1 MTSNLTQATMDGPR
15 FDLRFER
22 GRVRLQLGQPLGLHG
37 AELQHLVVAL
47 DFRGAVELRGGAK
60 RFRHVRSRVV
70 ELRARVRPDRV
81 LARVAHGAR
90 VDEVRPG
97 RLRLAHRDE
106 AGVLAVDGALAF
118 DGVDLVWQPHE
129 VAWVRGSPRGT
140 WERWERLAVLLG
152 ARVEPASGA
161 MRIERPLRSLL
172 AELLLPHGWR
182 VPDERGCGVRAVE
195 EGGVLVVEAAE
206 RIVGPRLSH
215 APTLDFDASEP
226 SGPAG
231 VLRECLDAADLAGAR
246 EAYTRLGG
254 LLAGEAA
261 LAIAERF
268 EHALEPDELAEWL
281 VNGLSVFPED
291 ERAWRRWVGRLA
303 ERGASGALRLADV
316 ALAGPLSRA
325 SRADLAVSAVMGILE
340 TSFDLTSH
348 DDTPSDPA
356 MEQRLRRVVTEAAAL
371 APGSGRVLATQAA
384 LAHRE
389 GQIAAAARLWE
400 RAADA
405 ASADDR
411 RHASEWRRRAGQ
423 LVLGLEGPGAAL
435 PLLERALEEADDA
448 PEALCELAAV
458 HVERGERLAA
468 EELFARLLRQSGRG
482 AERRAALLAAARYH
496 LEQGAPDRARPF
508 LAELDEDSVSL
519 APWATENPGPM
530 GRFVDDVAGGSDARS
545 KVVSPMAAVSQ
556 VLSPRAERRVGD
568 DESNEHDDLVDDGL
582 HEPSGVSAGDLG
594 TDEACDEVSKGE
606 LGELFH
612 GTDRKPPSRASE
624 EVLERLVLRP
634 REGDM
639 GHLDSWLP
647 RVGARPPSELPP
659 RPPRGSSAPPVTLV
673 SVADDELRALLE
685 AVAESDEPRAL
696 LEGALEEAL
705 SDADADGVR
714 RVLRVLQRAD
724 DFAGAT
730 ALAARARRL
739 LERLDEDP

>member
-1 MTSNLTQATMDGPR
+1 MTPDLTQATMDGPR

-22 GRVRLQLGQPLGLHG
+22 GRVRLRLGQPLGLDG
-37 AELQHLVVAL
+37 VELQHLVVAL
-47 DFRGAVELRGGAK
+47 DFRGAVDLRGGAK

-81 LARVAHGAR
+81 LAQVARGAR

-152 ARVEPASGA
+152 ARVEPSSGA

-206 RIVGPRLSH
+206 RIVGPRLPH
-215 APTLDFDASEP
+215 APTLDFDAVDP

-231 VLRECLDAADLAGAR
+231 ALRGCLDAADLAGAR
-246 EAYTRLGG
+246 EAYSQLGG

-281 VNGLSVFPED
+281 VNGLSAFPED

-325 SRADLAVSAVMGILE
+325 SRAELAVSAVMGILDM
-340 TSFDLTSH
+340 SFDLTSH
-348 DDTPSDPA
+348 GDIPSDPA
-356 MEQRLRRVVTEAAAL
+356 TEQRLRRVVTEAAAL
-371 APGSGRVLATQAA
+371 APRSGAVLATQAA

-389 GQIAAAARLWE
+389 GQLAEAARLWE

-448 PEALCELAAV
+448 PEVLCELAAV
-458 HVERGERLAA
+458 QVERGERLAA

-508 LAELDEDSVSL
+508 LAELDDDSVSL
-519 APWATENPGPM
+519 APWAAEPPGPAS
-530 GRFVDDVAGGSDARS
+530 RSVERVADACDERS
-545 KVVSPMAAVSQ
+545 AVLSPASETSQ
-556 VLSPRAERRVGD
+556 VLAPWAERRAGH
-568 DESNEHDDLVDDGL
+568 DESSEHDALVDD
-582 HEPSGVSAGDLG
+582 SFVDSAGDPG
-594 TDEACDEVSKGE
+594 TDEACEEASGGE
-606 LGELFH
+606 LGELFE
-612 GTDRKPPSRASE
+612 GTALRPSTGASE
-624 EVLERLVLRP
+624 DVLERLVLRP

-705 SDADADGVR
+705 ADADADGVR
-714 RVLRVLQRAD
+714 RVLRVLQRVD